1 MLIGIDEQL
10 RRWASVCGGKEGLG
24 YPAVT
29 ITWRLMREGAGA
41 AMRASSSSRFVDI
54 PEDMQAIDMAVS
66 RLPDRLRK
74 VIRLY
79 YLDRR
84 SVRDV
89 AECLGV
95 SKHAAG
101 QQLDAAHYYLAGAIG
116 DTQCVG

>member
-41 AMRASSSSRFVDI
+41 ALRAAGSRHVDL
-54 PEDMQAIDMAVS
+54 PEDVQAVDAIVS

-89 AECLGV
+89 AACLGV
-95 SKHAAG
+95 SKHVAG
-101 QQLDAAHYYLAGAIG
+101 QQLDAAHYYIAGAIG